1 MLSRPGVGSGC
12 YGRAVPESISPALA
26 RRIALGAQG
35 FGATPRTSPAGTRAL
50 RSTIDRLGLVQIDS
64 VNVFERSHYLP
75 LFARLGP
82 YDKSALDR
90 LTLGEHSP
98 YLEYWAHEAA
108 FIPREAWPLF
118 RWRMDAHRA
127 KQAADDTAWAN
138 HNTPMLHWVR
148 DLLRAEGPLKA
159 SEIEHDANV
168 RRGPWWGWSDVKRAL
183 EVLFLYGEVVTAGRD
198 RFERRYTL
206 AEQALAPAILDQ
218 EVSMP
223 DAIRELVRR
232 AAAAQGVA
240 TVSDLADYYR
250 IKPQTAVRELV
261 DAGELEPVTVRGWD
275 RRGGPLEAWVHH
287 DARRPR
293 RSGGIALLSP
303 FDPVVWFRERAL
315 RMFGLHYRIEIYT
328 PAPQRVFG
336 YYVLPVLLDGEI
348 VARVDLKSDRQA
360 GVLRVQSAWF
370 ERGHEDGVARGLRP
384 PPDDAVASRLAEL
397 LSITAAWQGLGD
409 VAVVDRGTLAAPLAH
424 ALGTRLLTSDPAHRM
439 GTTPHTSDPQSLS
452 GDTQQLLG

>member
-1 MLSRPGVGSGC
+1 M
-12 YGRAVPESISPALA
+12 PETLSPALA

-35 FGATPRTSPAGTRAL
+35 LGAATRTVPAGSRAL
-50 RSTIDRLGLVQIDS
+50 RSTIDRLGLLQIDS

-75 LFARLGP
+75 LFARLGA
-82 YDKSALDR
+82 YDKTALDR
-90 LTLGEHSP
+90 LTLGEKSP

-127 KQAADDTAWAN
+127 KHAADDAAWAN
-138 HNTPMLHWVR
+138 HNTAMLDWVR
-148 DLLRAEGPLKA
+148 ALLRAEGPLKA

-198 RFERRYTL
+198 RFERRYAL
-206 AEQALAPAILDQ
+206 AEQALEPYIFER
-218 EVSMP
+218 EVARP
-223 DAIRELVRR
+223 DAIRELVLR

-240 TVSDLADYYR
+240 TLSDLADYYR
-250 IKPQTAVRELV
+250 IKPQTAVRRAVEELV
-261 DAGELEPVTVRGWD
+261 DAGDLEPVTVAGWD
-275 RRGGPLEAWVHH
+275 RRGAAQEAWMHR

-293 RSGGIALLSP
+293 RTDGAALLSP

-328 PAPQRVFG
+328 PAPKRVFG
-336 YYVLPVLLDGEI
+336 YYVLPVIIDGSI

-370 ERGHEDGVARGLRP
+370 ERGEQDGVARGLRP
-384 PPDDAVASRLAEL
+384 VSDDDVAARLAAL
-397 LSITAAWQGLGD
+397 LEDTARWQGLGE
-409 VAVVDRGTLAAPLAH
+409 VAVVDRGTLAAPLGH
-424 ALGTRLLTSDPAHRM
+424 SIGTRLLPAESPVGM
-439 GTTPHTSDPQSLS
+439 GSTPHAEDAQELS
-452 GDTQQLLG
+452 GDTQRLLS

>member
-1 MLSRPGVGSGC
+1 MSASL
-12 YGRAVPESISPALA
+12 SPALA

-35 FGATPRTSPAGTRAL
+35 FGAPQRTTPAGTRTL
-50 RSTIDRLGLVQIDS
+50 RSTIDRLGLLQIDS

-75 LFARLGP
+75 LFARLGG
-82 YDKSALDR
+82 YDKTLLDR
-90 LTLGEHSP
+90 LTLGADAP

-108 FIPREAWPLF
+108 FIPRDSWPLF

-127 KQAADDTAWAN
+127 KHVGDETTWASQ
-138 HNTPMLHWVR
+138 NTEMLDWVR
-148 DLLRAEGPLKA
+148 ALLRVEGPLKA

-198 RFERRYTL
+198 RFERRYAL
-206 AEQALAPAILDQ
+206 AEHVLPQHLLDLDIAR
-218 EVSMP
+218 P
-223 DAIRELVRR
+223 DAIRALVEQ

-240 TVSDLADYYR
+240 TLADLADYFR
-250 IKPQTAVRELV
+250 IKPQTAVRRAVDELV
-261 DAGELEPVTVRGWD
+261 DANVLEPVTVAGWD
-275 RRGGPLEAWVHH
+275 RRGGPQEAWLHR

-293 RSGGIALLSP
+293 RIEGAALLSP

-328 PAPQRVFG
+328 PEPKRVYG
-336 YYVLPVLLDGEI
+336 YYVLPVLIDGEI

-370 ERGHEDGVARGLRP
+370 ERGHQDAVARGLRP
-384 PPDDAVASRLAEL
+384 VADDAIAGRLAEL
-397 LSITAAWQGLGD
+397 LEQTARWQGLD
-409 VAVVDRGTLAAPLAH
+409 AVVVVDRGTLAAPLAH
-424 ALGTRLLTSDPAHRM
+424 AVGTRLVPGSRAPEM
-439 GTTPHTSDPQSLS
+439 GTTPHAQEAQSLS
-452 GDTQQLLG
+452 GDAHRLLS

>member
-1 MLSRPGVGSGC
+1 
-12 YGRAVPESISPALA
+12 VPESISPALT

-35 FGATPRTSPAGTRAL
+35 FGGAARATPAGSRAL

-75 LFARLGP
+75 LFARLGA
-82 YDKSALDR
+82 YDKGVLDR
-90 LTLGEHSP
+90 LTFGAQSP

-127 KQAADDTAWAN
+127 KHAADDTTWAAG
-138 HNTPMLHWVR
+138 NTAMLDWVR
-148 DLLRAEGPLKA
+148 AILRTEGPLRA

-198 RFERRYTL
+198 RFERRYAL
-206 AEQALAPAILDQ
+206 AEQVLAPEILDR
-218 EVSMP
+218 EVSTP

-250 IKPQTAVRELV
+250 IKPQTAVRRAVDELV
-261 DAGELEPVTVRGWD
+261 DAGELEPVTVGGWD
-275 RRGGPLEAWVHH
+275 RRGAPLEAWIHR

-293 RSGGIALLSP
+293 RTDGAALLSP

-328 PAPQRVFG
+328 PAPKRVFG
-336 YYVLPVLLDGEI
+336 YYVLPVLIDGEI

-370 ERGHEDGVARGLRP
+370 ERGQQDGVRRGLRP
-384 PPDDAVASRLAEL
+384 VADDDLASRLAAL
-397 LSITAAWQGLGD
+397 LERTAAWQGLGG
-409 VAVVDRGTLAAPLAH
+409 VRVVDRGTLATPLAH
-424 ALGTRLLTSDPAHRM
+424 VLGTRALSADPAPHM
-439 GTTPHTSDPQSLS
+439 GTTPHALSPQSLS